1 MHELS
6 IAHGIVE
13 TVAAALG
20 DTPGAVRDVAIAVGA
35 LSGVVPESLQFCF
48 EIATADTRLAGATLS
63 IEQVPVAI
71 WCPTCLAIVEPPPPL
86 SFRCPTCETVSGD
99 VRRGRELDVVS
110 YTFDDEPAMEG
121 A

>member
-6 IAHGIVE
+6 IAHGIVD
-13 TVAAALG
+13 TVLSAV
-20 DTPGAVRDVAIAVGA
+20 DETPGVVREVSIAVGA
-35 LSGVVPESLQFCF
+35 LSGVVPDALQFCF
-48 EIATADTRLAGATLS
+48 EIAVADTRLAGATLS

-71 WCPTCLAIVEPPPPL
+71 WCPTCQAVIEPPPPL
-86 SFRCPTCETVSGD
+86 SFRCPSCQTISGD

-110 YTFDDEPAMEG
+110 YTIEDEPAMEG